1 MSVRVIRLPN
11 QIVDRTTAS
20 IRIPDIMTIT
30 ASTPSSSAFLRRR
43 SLTICR
49 WAAVPTSLLV

>member
-30 ASTPSSSAFLRRR
+30 ASTPSSIAFLRRW
-43 SLTICR
+43 SLTIR
-49 WAAVPTSLLV
+49 R